1 MEIKLLP
8 TVSIVITN
16 FNREIYLPRA
26 IRSCLDQILFSPI
39 TFEIIVVDDGSSDNS
54 LELLNMFSGQIKVV
68 KHEFN
73 KGVAAASNSG
83 IRAAAGEYIIR
94 LDADDFLNRFS
105 IYTLAQILIENPKI
119 GFVYSDHFRVDE
131 NGYKQEKITLD
142 TDEKIYDH
150 GAGIMFRREVF
161 DKVGP
166 YDEGLT
172 NCEDFDFFAR
182 VMSSYKGFY
191 LPLPLYRYYIHGEN
205 ISLSQDRIKFK
216 KIVRKRYGL

>member
-1 MEIKLLP
+1 MLP

-16 FNREIYLPRA
+16 FNRESYIARA

-54 LELLNMFSGQIKVV
+54 IELINMFSEQVKLV
-68 KHEFN
+68 KHKTN

-83 IRAAAGEYIIR
+83 IRAATGKYIIR

-105 IYTLAQILIENPKI
+105 IYILAQILDENPEI
-119 GFVYSDHFRVDE
+119 GFVYTDHFRVDE
-131 NGYKQEKITLD
+131 KGYKQERVNLD
-142 TDEKIYDH
+142 TKEKIYNH
-150 GAGIMFRREVF
+150 GAGIMFRREIF
-161 DKVGP
+161 YDVGP
-166 YDEGLT
+166 YDEDLR

-182 VMSSYKGFY
+182 VMRGYKGFH
-191 LPLPLYRYYIHGEN
+191 LPLPLYRYYIHGQN
-205 ISLSQDRIKFK
+205 ISMAKDRAEFK